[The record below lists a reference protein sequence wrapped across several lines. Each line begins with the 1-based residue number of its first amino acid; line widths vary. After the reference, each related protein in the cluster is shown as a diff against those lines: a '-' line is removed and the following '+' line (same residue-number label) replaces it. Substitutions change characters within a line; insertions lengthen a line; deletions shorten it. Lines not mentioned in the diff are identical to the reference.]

1 MRILL
6 ASSSSGSQGGG
17 ELFLLSLGRALAELG
32 HHVTL
37 WASNHERMTELCDR
51 FRSHGEVFRSNY
63 RNTYDRRFRNFSG
76 AIDLATARRVA
87 ADWRSLN
94 PDVIHLNKQNLEDAP
109 ELIWAANLSH
119 IPSVCSVHITQS
131 ASYLKAQFS
140 SIRDGLAR
148 GVLQRFPGKI
158 VAISENRLTD
168 LDHFL
173 RGRAETV
180 LVRNG
185 VRIPPLA
192 ELGSLR
198 AAKRAE
204 LELKPHQ
211 LVCIGVGRMVEQK
224 RPLLFL
230 SLAEKVVSKIPN
242 AIFYWVGD
250 GPVRPRWD
258 DFVAERK
265 LNSHVFVTGWVSD
278 VHPYFAAADLF
289 FHTAAFEGLPLAVL
303 EGMAAGL
310 PLVLTQNLLDDLDF
324 LDPTVAI
331 VAEEKQVDWIEAI
344 NSPAERQRLGSAG
357 RDLSSKQFSLERM
370 AKDYLRL
377 YRAALQSACGSD
389 FTSPLSNSE
398 LAD

>member
-1 MRILL
+1 MGREPP
-6 ASSSSGSQGGG
+6 AHDGS
-17 ELFLLSLGRALAELG
+17 LY
-32 HHVTL
+32 
-37 WASNHERMTELCDR
+37 R
-51 FRSHGEVFRSNY
+51 FQSFGEVFRTDY
-63 RNTYDRRFRNFSG
+63 RNTYDRRFRNFSA
-76 AIDLATARRVA
+76 AIDLSTARRVA
-87 ADWRSLN
+87 ANWRSLR

-109 ELIWAANLSH
+109 ELIWASNLSR

-148 GVLQRFPGKI
+148 SVLQRFPGKI

-168 LDHFL
+168 LNDFL
-173 RGRAETV
+173 QNRAKTV

-192 ELGSLR
+192 ELRSLR
-198 AAKRAE
+198 AAKRAD
-204 LELKPHQ
+204 LGLKPDQ
-211 LVCIGVGRMVEQK
+211 LLCIGVGRMVEQK
-224 RPLLFL
+224 RPFLFL

-250 GPVRPRWD
+250 GPLLSRWN

-265 LNSHVFVTGWVSD
+265 LSKHVFVTGWVPE
-278 VHPYFAAADLF
+278 VHPYYAAADLF

-303 EGMAAGL
+303 EAMAAGL

-331 VAEEKQVDWIEAI
+331 VAQETQVDWIETI
-344 NSPAERQRLGSAG
+344 NSSQERRRLGSTA

-370 AKDYLRL
+370 AQEYLKL
-377 YRAALQSACGSD
+377 YHAAAVGNERQ
-389 FTSPLSNSE
+389 
-398 LAD
+398 

>member
-17 ELFLLSLGRALAELG
+17 ELFLLGLGRALSGLG
-32 HHVTL
+32 HHVIL
-37 WASNHERMTELCDR
+37 WASNHERMTELCHR
-51 FRSHGEVFRSNY
+51 FQSYGEVFRTNY
-63 RNTYDRRFRNFSG
+63 RNTYDRRFRNFS
-76 AIDLATARRVA
+76 AATDLPTARRVA
-87 ADWRSLN
+87 ADWRSLK

-109 ELIWAANLSH
+109 ELIWAANLSR

-148 GVLQRFPGKI
+148 SVLQRFPGKI

-168 LDHFL
+168 LDNFL
-173 RGRAETV
+173 RDRAKTV

-185 VRIPPLA
+185 VKIPSLA
-192 ELGSLR
+192 ELRSLR
-198 AAKRAE
+198 IAKRTD
-204 LELKPHQ
+204 LQLKPDQ

-230 SLAEKVVSKIPN
+230 SLAEKVIRKIPR

-250 GPVRPRWD
+250 GPLRPRWD

-265 LNSHVFVTGWVSD
+265 LNNHVFVTGWLPD

-289 FHTAAFEGLPLAVL
+289 FHTAAFEGLPLAIL
-303 EGMAAGL
+303 EAMAAGL

-331 VAEEKQVDWIEAI
+331 VAEETRVDWIDAI
-344 NSPAERQRLGSAG
+344 SSPGERQRLGLAG
-357 RDLSSKQFSLERM
+357 RDLSTKQFSIERM
-370 AKDYLRL
+370 AEDYLKL
-377 YRAALQSACGSD
+377 YRAAAGS
-389 FTSPLSNSE
+389 SH
-398 LAD
+398 ADRILHSL